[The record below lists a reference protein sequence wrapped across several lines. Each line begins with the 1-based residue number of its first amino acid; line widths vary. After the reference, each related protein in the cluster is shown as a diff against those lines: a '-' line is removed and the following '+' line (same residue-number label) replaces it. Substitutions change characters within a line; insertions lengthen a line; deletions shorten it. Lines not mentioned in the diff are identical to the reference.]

1 MIGCWPRSGGTI
13 RGGWTIGGT
22 MKLVVDNQVIQDAA
36 VSAAGVSLVLII
48 LAVIGAAISA

>member
-1 MIGCWPRSGGTI
+1 
-13 RGGWTIGGT
+13 

>member
-13 RGGWTIGGT
+13 RGGWTIGGA

>member
-13 RGGWTIGGT
+13 RGVWTIGGA